1 MTHEVELTVNQVAN
15 ELGVSPRTV
24 RRWLAAGRIV
34 GRKVDRRNGRGNLG
48 FEWRVSADEVR
59 RMAADV
65 SADVPRR
72 TLSAD
77 APSDSATA
85 DGEALLDEVRSL
97 REENVEY
104 RIQLERLTEA
114 VGRMAHEVLH
124 LREEVRKALPAPA
137 AAIAVPND
145 SGAAGTVPNDGPEP
159 PRRRRWWPWG

>member
-15 ELGVSPRTV
+15 ELGISPRTV
-24 RRWLAAGRIV
+24 RRWLASGRLA
-34 GRKVDRRNGRGNLG
+34 GRKVDRRDGRGNLG
-48 FEWRVSADEVR
+48 FEWRVPADGVR

-65 SADVPRR
+65 SADSPRR
-72 TLSAD
+72 TLPAD

-104 RIQLERLTEA
+104 RIQIERLAEA
-114 VGRMAHEVLH
+114 VGRMAHEVLS

-137 AAIAVPND
+137 GVIAIPNQSATNGAVPNEC
-145 SGAAGTVPNDGPEP
+145 PEP

>member
-15 ELGVSPRTV
+15 ELGISPRTV
-24 RRWLAAGRIV
+24 RRWLASGRLA
-34 GRKVDRRNGRGNLG
+34 GRKVDRRDGRGNLG
-48 FEWRVSADEVR
+48 FEWRVSADGVR

-104 RIQLERLTEA
+104 RLQLERLTEA

-124 LREEVRKALPAPA
+124 LRDEVRKALPAPA
-137 AAIAVPND
+137 AAIAVPNNPATND
-145 SGAAGTVPNDGPEP
+145 AVPNGNPEP
-159 PRRRRWWPWG
+159 PRRRRWWRWW